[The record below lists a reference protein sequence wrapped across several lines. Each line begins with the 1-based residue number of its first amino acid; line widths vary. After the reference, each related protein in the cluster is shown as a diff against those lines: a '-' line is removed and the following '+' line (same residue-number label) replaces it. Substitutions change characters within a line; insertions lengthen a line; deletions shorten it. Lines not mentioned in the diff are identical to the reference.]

1 MGIFCITN
9 HWPWGVF
16 VPISN
21 CMYQNIYCLHEEK
34 NRTCL
39 LGHQISNSLQ
49 CELFKN
55 QCHLMKLTERRTQQI
70 YNREQNHLIT
80 SPNWPDRQQPHGKI
94 KTVWGKIDG
103 IRWCD
108 RKNGFQLKHN
118 CRKSNQVSLNMGAW
132 SQGSIKKHANKWSKF
147 TLLKVKLYFLQF
159 SISSV
164 SPHTL

>member
-1 MGIFCITN
+1 
-9 HWPWGVF
+9 
-16 VPISN
+16 
-21 CMYQNIYCLHEEK
+21 
-34 NRTCL
+34 
-39 LGHQISNSLQ
+39 
-49 CELFKN
+49 
-55 QCHLMKLTERRTQQI
+55 MKLIERRTQQI

-80 SPNWPDRQQPHGKI
+80 SPNWPERQQPHGKI

-118 CRKSNQVSLNMGAW
+118 CKKSNQVSLNMGAW
-132 SQGSIKKHANKWSKF
+132 SQDSIKKHANKLSKF

-164 SPHTL
+164 SPHTVWWTLFICIYYLHCNETKLIEKQKSIPSREIIKWKILEFVAKQFYAIYTKIG